1 MDVLSHV
8 ESCPRTES
16 RRATVLSV
24 SAIGPAI
31 VDIDD
36 RIPKDEPDR

>member
-8 ESCPRTES
+8 ESCP
-16 RRATVLSV
+16 
-24 SAIGPAI
+24 GPAI